1 MMNGST
7 FFTGGFEVDSPDVT
21 YTKQDIT
28 AKYVYEKSVVENDGG
43 KMRIK
48 PVREQLTFKTERK
61 VPKVGVM
68 LVGLGGNNGSTL
80 TGSIIANKSGL
91 TWRTKE
97 GEHKSNFF
105 GSLTQASTVQ
115 IGSNADGENV
125 YVPFKDLL
133 PMVNPCELEI
143 GGWDISDMPLG
154 DAMRRAKVLDY
165 DLQQQLYD
173 KMQEIVPLPSIH
185 YSDFIAANQNER
197 ANNLL
202 PGTKQDH
209 VDKIRQN
216 IRDFKKEKG
225 VDKVVVVWT
234 ANTERFAEIQS
245 GLNDSAQ
252 NLLASI
258 QQGQDEI
265 SPSTIFA
272 VASILEGASYINGS
286 PQNTFVPGVLE
297 LAEVHGVFI
306 GGDDFKSGQTKMK
319 SVLVDFLISAGIK
332 VRITVE
338 CGAELVCMRPLHIQC
353 A

>member
-1 MMNGST
+1 
-7 FFTGGFEVDSPDVT
+7 
-21 YTKQDIT
+21 
-28 AKYVYEKSVVENDGG
+28 
-43 KMRIK
+43 
-48 PVREQLTFKTERK
+48 
-61 VPKVGVM
+61 
-68 LVGLGGNNGSTL
+68 
-80 TGSIIANKSGL
+80 
-91 TWRTKE
+91 
-97 GEHKSNFF
+97 
-105 GSLTQASTVQ
+105 
-115 IGSNADGENV
+115 
-125 YVPFKDLL
+125 
-133 PMVNPCELEI
+133 
-143 GGWDISDMPLG
+143 MPLG

-185 YSDFIAANQNER
+185 YSDFIAANQNDR

-202 PGTKQDH
+202 PGTKQEH

-225 VDKVVVVWT
+225 VDKVIVVWT

-265 SPSTIFA
+265 SPSSIFA

-332 VRITVE
+332 VRI
-338 CGAELVCMRPLHIQC
+338 CS
-353 A
+353 